1 MDFHYR
7 KVWRSQAALS
17 VDFSPFKRYSLDM
30 GKGRKQLEFGARR
43 RFSDDEVDQVERLA
57 GLLNQEQLAN
67 YFGMSK
73 SVFTECVNEDPRLD
87 VAYRTGRAATIGQV
101 AQTLVRKALDGDTQS
116 LIFYLKTQGRWTEKL
131 DVEVKGEVTLA
142 QALRSMAETK
152 VIEGEASELG
162 QQKAIEHDKAQQSQ
176 ALSSTVPRNKPSDAA
191 DQTAERLEKVVTKS
205 FRHRKKKPRDG

>member
-17 VDFSPFKRYSLDM
+17 VDLSPFKSYSFVM
-30 GKGRKQLEFGARR
+30 AKGRKQLEFGARR
-43 RFSDDEVDQVERLA
+43 RFSDDELDQVERLA

-67 YFGMSK
+67 YFGMS
-73 SVFTECVNEDPRLD
+73 SNVFTQCVNDDPRLD
-87 VAYRTGRAATIGQV
+87 VAYRTGRAATISQV

-152 VIEGEASELG
+152 VIEGEASDLG
-162 QQKAIEHDKAQQSQ
+162 QPKAIEHDKALQSQ
-176 ALSSTVPRNKPSDAA
+176 ALSGAVPRNRSSDGP
-191 DQTAERLEKVVTKS
+191 DQTADKLEKVVRKS
-205 FRHRKKKPRDG
+205 YRTRKKPRDG

>member
-17 VDFSPFKRYSLDM
+17 VDLSPFKSYSFVM
-30 GKGRKQLEFGARR
+30 AKGRKQLEFGARR
-43 RFSDDEVDQVERLA
+43 RFSDDELDQVERLA

-67 YFGMSK
+67 YFGMS
-73 SVFTECVNEDPRLD
+73 SNVFTQCVNDDPRLD
-87 VAYRTGRAATIGQV
+87 VAYRTGRAATISQV

-152 VIEGEASELG
+152 VIEGEASDLG
-162 QQKAIEHDKAQQSQ
+162 QPKAIEHDKALQSQ
-176 ALSSTVPRNKPSDAA
+176 ALSGAVPRNRSSDGP
-191 DQTAERLEKVVTKS
+191 DQTADKLEKVVRKS
-205 FRHRKKKPRDG
+205 YRTRKKPGDG

>member
-7 KVWRSQAALS
+7 RVWCSQAALS
-17 VDFSPFKRYSLDM
+17 VDLSPFKRYSLDM
-30 GKGRKQLEFGARR
+30 AKGRKQLEFGARR
-43 RFSDDEVDQVERLA
+43 RFSDDELDQVERLA

-67 YFGMSK
+67 YFGMTSN
-73 SVFTECVNEDPRLD
+73 VFTQCVNDDPRLD
-87 VAYRTGRAATIGQV
+87 VAYRTGRAHTISQV

-152 VIEGEASELG
+152 VIEGEASDLG
-162 QQKAIEHDKAQQSQ
+162 QPKAIEHDKALQSQ
-176 ALSSTVPRNKPSDAA
+176 ALSSAVPRNKPSDDP
-191 DQTAERLEKVVTKS
+191 DQTADKLERVVRQSYRT
-205 FRHRKKKPRDG
+205 RKKPRDG